1 MAYSKVDEL
10 PAEIKDQ
17 LPNHAQQMFM
27 AAFNSAQSDGM
38 DEESAKRVA
47 WNSVKEKYKQG
58 ADGQWQFNDRGGG
71 TDDKPTVAG
80 GN

>member
-17 LPNHAQQMFM
+17 LPNHAQQIFM

-38 DEESAKRVA
+38 DEGAAKSVA
-47 WNSVKEKYKQG
+47 WNSVKAKYEQG
-58 ADGQWQFNDRGGG
+58 ADGKWQFKDLGGG